1 MTDRIVEG
9 GCRCG
14 AVRYRAEGEP
24 MFVLH
29 CHCEDC
35 RRSAGG
41 PVQTWT
47 SYHKDQVAFP
57 KAAPKRYQS
66 SQGVMRGFCP
76 ACGTPLTY
84 EAERIPDEI
93 HILVGTFDDHRAL
106 APERHVWWDEKVAW
120 LEVADD
126 LPKYARFSRGGAKPI
141 A

>member
-1 MTDRIVEG
+1 MTDRIIEG

-29 CHCEDC
+29 CHCADC

-47 SYHKDQVAFP
+47 SYRKDQVTFL
-57 KAAPKRYQS
+57 KATPKRYES
-66 SQGVMRGFCP
+66 SKGVMRGFCP

-93 HILVGTFDDHRAL
+93 HILVGTFDDHDGI
-106 APERHVWWDEKVAW
+106 APERHVWWEEKVAW